1 MNSTKLSEELR
12 KLAAD
17 NQKRT
22 KSSRLNDVFDDIEHA
37 LKNGVSRQAVIEL
50 LAKNGF
56 EISMKS
62 FESSLARLRKKRKET
77 KTVSVSFE
85 TKSVPDIKQGVN
97 QIKESFS
104 TEKVIEETPINKSA
118 LGIKAASKLNEEL
131 AKQFISNEAM
141 SIFKSTK
148 KENK

>member
-37 LKNGVSRQAVIEL
+37 LNNGISRQSIIDL
-50 LAKNGF
+50 LAENGF
-56 EISMKS
+56 EISMKT
-62 FESSLARLRKKRKET
+62 FESSLARLRKKRKEHADIKSSSDIQT
-77 KTVSVSFE
+77 DIKTV
-85 TKSVPDIKQGVN
+85 N
-97 QIKESFS
+97 NNFS
-104 TEKVIEETPINKSA
+104 TNKLTENPAIIPNPNKTA

-131 AKQFISNEAM
+131 AKQFTSNEAM
-141 SIFKSTK
+141 PIFKSTK